1 MNNGVTAIRDWGAFL
16 MAAFGAV
23 ILRLMEFLPLVIAAA
38 VILVIGWMLSGV
50 LARLTSKVLR
60 HVGFQNF
67 AERIG
72 LSGFIQRAGVQQ
84 MDASTVVGE
93 AVKWSIRLVFLQ
105 MAADALHLRQVTLIF
120 NTMIAFIPNIIV
132 AVVIIM
138 LAEFL
143 GRLLRSV
150 VQGSA
155 ATAGVG
161 GSSMLAGAAYWA
173 IVLFGAIA
181 ALNQLGIAPMVV
193 NTLFVGLVAT
203 LVLALGLSFGLG
215 GRETAAALTH
225 DWLTKA
231 YTMNAQAKAQA
242 AASAAAAP
250 LVTAPPAVAATERTI
265 IQP

>member
-1 MNNGVTAIRDWGAFL
+1 MNHEVASVTDWGAT
-16 MAAFGAV
+16 MVAACGAA
-23 ILRLMEFLPLVIAAA
+23 IMRLLGFLPLLIAAA
-38 VILVIGWMLSGV
+38 VILGIGWLLSGV
-50 LARLTSKVLR
+50 LARLTAKVLR

-72 LSGFIQRAGVQQ
+72 LSGFIQRAGIQQ

-93 AVKWSIRLVFLQ
+93 AVKWIIRLVFLQ
-105 MAADALHLRQVTLIF
+105 MAADALHLRQITLIF
-120 NTMIAFIPNIIV
+120 NNMISFIPNIIV

-161 GSSMLAGAAYWA
+161 GSSMLASAAYWA
-173 IVLFGAIA
+173 IVSFGAIA

-193 NTLFVGLVAT
+193 NTLFIGIVAA

-231 YTMNAQAKAQA
+231 YTMGAQAKAHARVQDTTPT
-242 AASAAAAP
+242 AAP
-250 LVTAPPAVAATERTI
+250 TDHTI
-265 IQP
+265 IQS